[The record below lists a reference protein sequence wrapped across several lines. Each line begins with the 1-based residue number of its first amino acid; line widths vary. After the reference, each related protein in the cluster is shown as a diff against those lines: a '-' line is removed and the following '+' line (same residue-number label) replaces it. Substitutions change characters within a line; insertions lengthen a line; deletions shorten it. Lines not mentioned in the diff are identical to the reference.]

1 MDEDALRKYAL
12 KVWKYKEG
20 EFVSLMIHIGDRLG
34 LYQAMAD
41 LGPVSSQDLA
51 SATGLHERWVREW
64 LLGQAA
70 AGLIHKVDETFE
82 LDELGKTVLAD
93 EGSSVFFAAGAFTS
107 LSGMDLADN
116 VAEAFRT
123 GLGFTYEEQGQSR
136 TLMTQRM
143 TRASFDKLLIPEVI
157 PLVDGLREKLERGAQ
172 VADVGCGSGSAVVA
186 LAKAFP
192 NSRFTGYDPS
202 PTAIAVAVEAGA
214 DLDNATFHEVGGE
227 SLPADVRL
235 DLVLALDCLHDMPR
249 PDLALAA
256 ISNALADDGTL
267 LIKDIKSS
275 PDFEANRRNPV
286 LALQYGY
293 SLTSCLPSGMS
304 SEDGLGLGTL
314 GFNPQVAE
322 AMCAAAGLTSFK
334 THDIGDP
341 TNLYHEVRR

>member
-20 EFVSLMIHIGDRLG
+20 ELVSLMIHVGDRLG
-34 LYQAMAD
+34 LYQRMAD
-41 LGPVSSQDLA
+41 GGPMTSHELA

-70 AGLIHKVDETFE
+70 AGLIHKEDDTFV

-123 GLGFTYEEQGQSR
+123 GLGFTYEEQGQTR

-143 TRASFDKLLIPEVI
+143 TRASFDKLLIPEVL
-157 PLVDGLREKLERGAQ
+157 PLVDGLVAKLESGAR

-186 LAKAFP
+186 LAQAFP
-192 NSRFTGYDPS
+192 NSQFTGYDPS
-202 PTAIAVAVEAGA
+202 PTAIAVA
-214 DLDNATFHEVGGE
+214 LDASAEIGNAAFQQAGGE
-227 SLPADVRL
+227 SLPAGAGL

-249 PDLALAA
+249 PDLALTA

-293 SLTSCLPSGMS
+293 SITSCLPSGTS
-304 SEDGLGLGTL
+304 SADGLGLGTL
-314 GFNPQVAE
+314 GFNPRVAE
-322 AMCAAAGLTSFK
+322 AMCAAAGLTTFK